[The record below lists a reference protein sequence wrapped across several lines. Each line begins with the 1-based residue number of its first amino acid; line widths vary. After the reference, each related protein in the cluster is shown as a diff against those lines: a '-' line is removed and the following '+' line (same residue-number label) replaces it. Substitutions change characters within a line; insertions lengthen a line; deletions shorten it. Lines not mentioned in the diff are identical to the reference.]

1 MRKFERVDLTSFTTF
16 NRRDLFKAMG
26 LGAAF
31 FASEMP
37 VARHLWA
44 NPVFKANPFSLGI
57 ASGDPSPDGFVIWTK
72 IAPEPLATN
81 AGMPMRAV
89 EVDWEVAADD
99 QMRQVLQKGKA
110 IARPE
115 MNHAVHIEVA
125 GLEPAREYFYRFRI
139 GNERSGI
146 GRSKTFPAA
155 GAAISRMNFGVAGC
169 QRYEDG
175 WFTAFAHMAEER
187 FDFIYHYGDYI
198 YEYRKLRNGERP
210 IPIVRDMP
218 GDVDEIYSLP
228 DYRLRYAI
236 YKLDP
241 DLQAAHASAP
251 FLMSFDDH
259 EVDNN
264 WADMVSEEA
273 GVPAEILAL
282 RRIAGFQ
289 AWYENMPLRAAQRPN
304 GPHINAFRRLQFGN
318 LAQID
323 VLDTRQYRSDQPCN
337 DGWKVC
343 PDAKDPKRTM
353 LGERQEAWLYDG
365 FRKNTARW
373 NVLAQQVPVM
383 RLDRIPGPERTET
396 HMDKWDGAE
405 AARDRLFKAMGEA
418 NIANA
423 VVLTGDVH
431 HNRAADLKAD
441 FDNPDSKTVGVEF
454 VATSISSNGD
464 GRDKPTTH
472 ERYMQANPHFR
483 FFNDQRGYMRHTV
496 TPDRWQADYQV
507 LEKVT
512 QKGLPIK
519 TRTSLITEADKPG
532 IKSA

>member
-1 MRKFERVDLTSFTTF
+1 MRKFERVDLTNFTTF

-37 VARHLWA
+37 IARHLWA
-44 NPVFKANPFSLGI
+44 NPVFRSNPFSLGV
-57 ASGDPSPDGFVIWTK
+57 ASGDPAPDGFVIWTK
-72 IAPEPLATN
+72 IAPEPLAPN

-89 EVDWEVAADD
+89 EVEWEVAADD
-99 QMRQVLQKGKA
+99 AMRQVIQKGKA

-115 MNHAVHIEVA
+115 MNHAVHVEVA
-125 GLEPAREYFYRFRI
+125 GLEANREYFYRFRV
-139 GNERSGI
+139 GAERSRI

-155 GAAISRMNFGVAGC
+155 GADVTRMHFGVAGC

-175 WFTAFAHMAEER
+175 WFTAFRYLADER
-187 FDFIYHYGDYI
+187 FDFVYHYGDYV
-198 YEYRKLRNGERP
+198 YEYRTLRAGERSN
-210 IPIVRDMP
+210 PIVRDMP
-218 GDVDEIYSLP
+218 GNPDEIYALA
-228 DYRLRYAI
+228 DYRHRYAL

-289 AWYENMPLRAAQRPN
+289 AWYEHMPLRAAQRPN
-304 GPHINAFRRLQFGN
+304 GPFIGAYRRLGFGN

-343 PDAKDPKRTM
+343 AEAKDPNRTM
-353 LGERQEAWLYDG
+353 LGKEQEAWLYDG
-365 FRKNTARW
+365 FRTNTARW
-373 NVLAQQVPVM
+373 NVLAQQVPMM

-405 AARDRLFKAMGEA
+405 AARDRLFKAISEA
-418 NIANA
+418 NIANP

-431 HNRAADLKAD
+431 HNRAAELKTN
-441 FDNPDSKTVGVEF
+441 FDDPKSKTIGVEF

-464 GRDKPTTH
+464 GVDRPTTH
-472 ERYMQANPHFR
+472 ERYMQANPHFK
-483 FFNDQRGYMRHTV
+483 FFNDQRGYVRHLV
-496 TPDRWQADYQV
+496 TPEKWTADYQV

-512 QKGLPIK
+512 EPNQPIK
-519 TRTSLITEADKPG
+519 TRISLVTEAGKPG
-532 IKSA
+532 LANA

>member
-1 MRKFERVDLTSFTTF
+1 MRRFERVDLNDFTSF

-31 FASEMP
+31 FLSETP

-44 NPVFKANPFSLGI
+44 NPVFKANPFSLGV
-57 ASGDPSPDGFVIWTK
+57 ASGDPAPDGFVIWTK
-72 IAPEPLATN
+72 IAPEPLAPN

-89 EVDWEVAADD
+89 EVEWEVASDEA
-99 QMRQVLQKGKA
+99 MRQVVQKGKA

-115 MNHAVHIEVA
+115 MNHAVHVELS
-125 GLEPAREYFYRFRI
+125 GLEPNREYFYRFRI
-139 GNERSGI
+139 GAERSMI
-146 GRSKTFPAA
+146 GRSKTFPAL
-155 GAAISRMNFGVAGC
+155 GAPIERLRFGVAGC

-175 WFTAFAHMAEER
+175 WFTAFRHLAAER
-187 FDFIYHYGDYI
+187 FDFVYHYGDYI
-198 YEYRKLRNGERP
+198 YEYRTLRAGERP
-210 IPIVRDMP
+210 YPIVRDMP
-218 GDVDEIYSLP
+218 GDPDEIYALN
-228 DYRLRYAI
+228 DYRHRYAL

-264 WADMVSEEA
+264 WADMVSEQA
-273 GVPAEILAL
+273 GIPAEIFAL

-323 VLDTRQYRSDQPCN
+323 VLDTRQYRTSQPCG
-337 DGWKVC
+337 DGWKIC
-343 PDAKDPKRTM
+343 ADAKDSKRTM

-373 NVLAQQVPVM
+373 NILAQQVPMM
-383 RLDRIPGPERTET
+383 RLDRIPGPEKTET

-405 AARDRLFKAMGEA
+405 AARDRLFKAMDEA
-418 NIANA
+418 KIANA

-431 HNRAADLKAD
+431 HNRASDLKMD

-454 VATSISSNGD
+454 VATSVSSNGD
-464 GRDKPTTH
+464 GRDKPTTYD
-472 ERYMQANPHFR
+472 RYMQANPHFK
-483 FFNDQRGYMRHTV
+483 FFNDQRGYVAHDV
-496 TPDRWQADYQV
+496 SASRWQADYRVVQ
-507 LEKVT
+507 KVT
-512 QKGLPIK
+512 EKNAPVS
-519 TRTSLITEADKPG
+519 TRASMVVEAGKPG
-532 IKSA
+532 LVAG